1 MNIFDKFLN
10 CLSVATR
17 LSTVLQACS
26 TVAWSRSPIWEPMFA
41 KAFVNFLAKNMAN
54 CRLYYVSFLVFDCNI
69 SKSN

>member
-1 MNIFDKFLN
+1 MNIFDKFFEL
-10 CLSVATR
+10 LIGSR

-41 KAFVNFLAKNMAN
+41 KEAFVNFLKKTW
-54 CRLYYVSFLVFDCNI
+54 LIVVLVLRVFSSFDCNI